1 MGEGALDPRLFPPV
15 SILPAFHHFGKG
27 LVWSHLSRKTLANSN
42 LAFQF
47 LQYFHTGPLETAH

>member
-1 MGEGALDPRLFPPV
+1 MGEGSGSQAVPSCFHTSCFP
-15 SILPAFHHFGKG
+15 SLWKG

-47 LQYFHTGPLETAH
+47 LQYFSLLALWRLTH